1 MWVEKAMTD
10 NVIDI
15 RSRQPHMTG
24 HAVCLNCQHAWQA
37 VSEIGCTQ
45 MECPDCGLMKG
56 VYRNLALPL
65 DKPLWQCQC
74 GCQMFYITATHAY
87 CGLCGVA
94 QEFG

>member
-1 MWVEKAMTD
+1 MTD

-24 HAVCLNCQHAWQA
+24 QAICLHCKKEWQA
-37 VSEIGCTQ
+37 VAEVGVTQ
-45 MECPDCGLMKG
+45 LECPECGLYKG
-56 VYRNLALPL
+56 VYRTLTIPV

-74 GCQMFYITATHAY
+74 GCHMFYITESHAY
-87 CGLCGVA
+87 CGLCGIA